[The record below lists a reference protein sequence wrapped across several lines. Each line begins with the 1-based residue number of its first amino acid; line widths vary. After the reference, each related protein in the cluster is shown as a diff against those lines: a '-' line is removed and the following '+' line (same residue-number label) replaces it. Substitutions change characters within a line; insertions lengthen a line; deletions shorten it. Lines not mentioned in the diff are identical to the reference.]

1 MNELNYVVFTRY
13 YLQLINLQLINKEY
27 SSPRE
32 LL

>member
-13 YLQLINLQLINKEY
+13 YLQLIINKEY